1 MARNSFATGANM
13 RGFVDIYANNVSLV
27 ETNQIKSIILKIFS
41 LIIQG
46 LKLPMKKIIIM
57 KLILVILM
65 FLDCQV

>member
-1 MARNSFATGANM
+1 MARNSFSTGANM

-27 ETNQIKSIILKIFS
+27 ETNKINNM

-65 FLDCQV
+65 FLDYLV